1 MANINKFKTILFSV
15 VIFLLA
21 GALTFSGFTIYQKNQ
36 EISDMVEKIVA
47 NETVIAELEAKQSVL
62 EQNVTYNEQEKAQ
75 ITAELEAI
83 KSEKSN
89 LEKENKNL
97 KTQIANLKAQREAEA
112 KAAMLA
118 AKQPQPEAAPAVTP
132 APTNTGKV
140 CYLTFDDGPSDNT
153 LRILDT
159 LKQYNIKATFFV
171 INTNKVEYLR
181 RISAEGH
188 SIGLHSASHNYQAI
202 YSNAD
207 AYFNDLS
214 TIANIVETYTG
225 KRSDIIRFPGGSSNV
240 ISKKYCNGIMSYL
253 AAATAN
259 YGYTYFDWNVSS
271 EDASAPLVSYTRIVD
286 AVLNGARNKTNIC
299 VLMHDASGKTTTADA
314 LPFIIEGLIEQGF
327 CFEPLTSSS
336 PPFKHG
342 INN

>member
-21 GALTFSGFTIYQKNQ
+21 GALAFSGFTIYKKNE
-36 EISDMVEKIVA
+36 EISSMVEKIVS
-47 NETVIAELEAKQSVL
+47 NETLIADLEAKQSLL
-62 EQNVTYNEQEKAQ
+62 EQNITANEQEKAQ
-75 ITAELEAI
+75 ISAELESI
-83 KSEKSN
+83 KSEKN
-89 LEKENKNL
+89 TLEQENKNL

-159 LKQYNIKATFFV
+159 LKKYNIKATFFV
-171 INTNKVEYLR
+171 INTNKISYLKR
-181 RISAEGH
+181 MSAEGH
-188 SIGLHSASHNYQAI
+188 SIGLHSATHNYQNI
-202 YSNAD
+202 YSSAD
-207 AYFNDLS
+207 AYFNDLYAIS
-214 TIANIVETYTG
+214 NIVETYTG
-225 KRSDIIRFPGGSSNV
+225 IKPNIIRFPGGSSNV

-253 AAATAN
+253 AVETAN
-259 YGYTYFDWNVSS
+259 RGYTYFDWNVSS
-271 EDASAPLVSYTRIVD
+271 EDASAPLVSYTSIVD
-286 AVLNGARNKTNIC
+286 AVLNGARNKNNIC

-314 LPFIIEGLIEQGF
+314 LPFIIEGLIQQGF
-327 CFEPLTSSS
+327 CFEPLTASA